1 MLEGCFDLRKVLE
14 MGLGI
19 SYIPQGWVRICDGVG
34 GNHITYIKRQV
45 NNMKNKKL
53 CQLILQNCS
62 TFASVLTRL
71 QNFGSL
77 TQTSSQ
83 II

>member
-1 MLEGCFDLRKVLE
+1 MRKVLE

-19 SYIPQGWVRICDGVG
+19 LYIPQGWVRICDGLG
-34 GNHITYIKRQV
+34 GNHITYQYEKQKIMST
-45 NNMKNKKL
+45 NITKL
-53 CQLILQNCS
+53 LN
-62 TFASVLTRL
+62 FASVLTTL